1 MSDPVAVLA
10 ELAALIEEA
19 SGNVIPPSH
28 LTFLAETAKRRAA
41 SLRLA
46 GVSAYVGALARGE
59 LPGEWSSLL
68 PHVTVKESYLFRHPQ
83 HFAALAN
90 TMLPRLAAARA
101 ERRSLRDLV
110 GRLRPRRGARHAGD
124 RARRVPRSWPGG
136 SGGFSRP
143 TWTRRR
149 SPAAAAG
156 AFGERA
162 VVRRPRRAARA
173 ASCSAGR
180 APTSSRPRCPPHR
193 VPRPQPRARALRAP
207 VPPVSTS
214 SSCATSSSTSGP
226 RCSAGSRREVARTL
240 APDGFL
246 FLGPAETLWQV
257 AKELDAIDLG
267 DCFCYRHAGEA
278 AGLPSP
284 AAAAARR
291 GPLVPPGRDPE
302 IPPAQPPIEPRLA
315 GAAGGA
321 ATPHGGADTAHAS
334 ERPRPAATGL
344 RTTVHA
350 ARPVASEGRGTRE
363 RLALAARQV
372 AMDRLAEAAEL
383 LDLALL
389 ADPSDAGVHAL
400 EGFMHDISGRSQ
412 MALASYRAALFL
424 DAGLFQVRLLLA
436 DSLRR
441 LGFEQRAVLEYREV
455 LAALAAGRAHDVE
468 ALAPLGLPGRGEA
481 LRRCRE
487 ALRAGGSQDWAV
499 RPL

>member
-68 PHVTVKESYLFRHPQ
+68 PHVTVKESFLFRHPQ

-90 TMLPRLAAARA
+90 TILPRLAATRA
-101 ERRSLRDLV
+101 ERRSLAIWSA
-110 GRLRPRRGARHAGD
+110 GCARGEEPATLAIVLAECRELAGWEWRILATD
-124 RARRVPRSWPGG
+124 VDEEALA
-136 SGGFSRP
+136 
-143 TWTRRR
+143 
-149 SPAAAAG
+149 AAAAG

-162 VVRRPRRAARA
+162 V
-173 ASCSAGR
+173 SG
-180 APTSSRPRCPPHR
+180 
-193 VPRPQPRARALRAP
+193 VPAELRARYLLPRGESYELSPALARHIEYRVLNLVREPLAL
-207 VPPVSTS
+207 PP
-214 SSCATSSSTSGP
+214 
-226 RCSAGSRREVARTL
+226 AGFDLIFLRNVLIYFRPEVQRRVAGEVARTL